1 MTEKQIHFGKFEFAK
16 EKGLEYL
23 VNENIPETD
32 FLLINEPNES
42 FSLMFEKDFPVFTVP
57 QNSDRPYC
65 LFELKRHDRV
75 IKFFCPE
82 RHKNLDSVVWYFYV
96 EVFDENGSLGT
107 TVDPTKNIGRL
118 TVINFWGTWCP
129 YCLIELP
136 HFDRVAKECGDDV
149 TIYAVHSTNG
159 YGTAPDYVLENCEE
173 SKIVFLKDYEANG
186 KKNSYYSALGGD
198 GSYPFTV
205 ILDEKGIIVSTH
217 VGAMTYEQLM
227 GALRNAGLSE
237 NG

>member
-96 EVFDENGSLGT
+96 EVFDENGVAHGLPGQVRVGMSESCIRKAKGKPKF
-107 TVDPTKNIGRL
+107 VDILEQVKL
-118 TVINFWGTWCP
+118 
-129 YCLIELP
+129 
-136 HFDRVAKECGDDV
+136 K
-149 TIYAVHSTNG
+149 
-159 YGTAPDYVLENCEE
+159 TAI
-173 SKIVFLKDYEANG
+173 S
-186 KKNSYYSALGGD
+186 
-198 GSYPFTV
+198 
-205 ILDEKGIIVSTH
+205 
-217 VGAMTYEQLM
+217 
-227 GALRNAGLSE
+227 
-237 NG
+237 

>member
-75 IKFFCPE
+75 IKFYCPE

-96 EVFDENGSLGT
+96 EVFDENGVAHGLPGQVRVGMSESCIRKAKGKLKF
-107 TVDPTKNIGRL
+107 VDILEQVKL
-118 TVINFWGTWCP
+118 
-129 YCLIELP
+129 
-136 HFDRVAKECGDDV
+136 K
-149 TIYAVHSTNG
+149 
-159 YGTAPDYVLENCEE
+159 TAI
-173 SKIVFLKDYEANG
+173 S
-186 KKNSYYSALGGD
+186 
-198 GSYPFTV
+198 
-205 ILDEKGIIVSTH
+205 
-217 VGAMTYEQLM
+217 
-227 GALRNAGLSE
+227 
-237 NG
+237 